1 MEKKDNF
8 IVGLIGAGV
17 IFIVLYSII
26 NLFTGFTYFSRSSD
40 SLWVYMLPLIVD
52 LVLARFMLVKWNMEN
67 TGRGMMFVTL
77 VGIVSVMF
85 FVLK

>member
-1 MEKKDNF
+1 MNKKDNF
-8 IVGLIGAGV
+8 IIGCICASV
-17 IFIVLYSII
+17 IFIVLYSIL
-26 NLFTGFTYFSRSSD
+26 NLFTDFTYFSQSHD